1 MSLRCDYRAV
11 ELNLKT
17 LTWFLIPVYQYLV
30 PCASIFGSFIIPG
43 FPDSSVGKE
52 SACSAGHPGSIPGL
66 GRCPQEGISYPLQY
80 SGLENSMDCIVHGVE
95 KSQTRLSG
103 FHFHFHNPRFSWS
116 LHIVLWPYWHPCP
129 ISYSDAEGSVTIS
142 RGPWMRAESHLKLAR
157 DVQFD
162 PGV

>member
-66 GRCPQEGISYPLQY
+66 GRCPEEGIGYPLQDFRV
-80 SGLENSMDCIVHGVE
+80 SREA
-95 KSQTRLSG
+95 QTG
-103 FHFHFHNPRFSWS
+103 KNPPAMQETP
-116 LHIVLWPYWHPCP
+116 VLLLGQEDP
-129 ISYSDAEGSVTIS
+129 
-142 RGPWMRAESHLKLAR
+142 LKK
-157 DVQFD
+157 
-162 PGV
+162 G